1 MAENFDLLPT
11 DNDNVERFP
20 EGMLAQQVN
29 DGARKLEGLLARG
42 FRDGTPYATS
52 SGTSAAYA
60 VTPARTIT
68 SLSATTVQMFRA
80 HATCSAGAT
89 FNLSGLGAYPI
100 KKAFN
105 TPIEANDIKTGQIV
119 ALAWDTTNS
128 WWQMLSPVGST
139 ASAQNF
145 GLKVGDVKLSLAS
158 SPDAGFL
165 RLGESATA
173 KNKADYPD
181 LNAWASAQ
189 GYPWGSTSTT
199 FNLPPAAGYL
209 LRFAATSSSIDT
221 AGARTA
227 GSTQTDQIASHT
239 HPFSGQTGIDTPD
252 HTHAANTAI
261 PTLIGYQGGG
271 SSANVIG
278 GSGSATGGASVN
290 HVHNFS
296 GTTSAAGSGSET
308 RPRNVAMHA
317 DILAVP
323 ALVASGLTG
332 VGGLYY
338 RWSTDTAASDPGSG
352 YLKSNNATPGSATAI
367 YFSETDANSASL
379 AGVLAAVPANTL
391 FYITKVGTPSVFIA
405 ARATAAATD
414 NGTWDTFAITP
425 VASNGTLANG
435 DQVTVTLMLA
445 GATGATGDT
454 GDSGSDGGIRFAFES
469 STTMAAPAAG
479 GLRFNNA
486 TLGSV
491 TAFAI
496 ANTSGETGNPTIS
509 NWINS
514 WDDSTTT
521 AHRGQITIRKQNA
534 AENFLILDLTSAIT
548 DNTTWLTGTVS
559 VVASGGSFTAAD
571 TLLVSWSRTGDK
583 GLDGAGSGTMTS
595 VTAGAGLSSAGVG
608 STGGSLTVSGTLT
621 QVEAVNAQTG
631 TSYTIVAGD
640 HAKLVTLSNASSV
653 AVTLGQATGSFAAG
667 WFCDVANKGAGVVT
681 ITPTTSTING
691 AATFVLSR
699 GQSVRVVSDGTD
711 WQVAQGRGI
720 AGATTTVASASTT
733 DIGAIATD
741 RVSITGTTTITS
753 FGSTP
758 NQVRFGTFAG
768 ALTLTHNAT
777 SLILPSGASITTA
790 AGDSFTAASDSSGNW
805 RVLHYSKADGTAVV
819 GGAGGS
825 GSPSVPQGRLTLT
838 TATPVLTSSVS
849 GATTVYYAPYVG
861 RCVPI
866 YNGSVF
872 QMHDVGG
879 ELSQA
884 TTDSTK
890 SPAACTTNSNY
901 DLFVWSDSGTY
912 RCTRGPAWSSDTARG
927 TGAGTT
933 ELEMVAGILTNKVAI
948 TNGPAA
954 NRGTYVGT
962 IRTNGSSQIDFIF
975 GGDAASGSAGKLF
988 VWNAYNRRQLHTI
1001 VRDTTNTWTY
1011 GTAAW
1016 RAAHG
1021 STTMRVEFISGRQ
1034 EDIVA
1039 ARYLAPSSSST
1050 GVSGLGGVGFDSTT
1064 AASGTYALA
1073 SVPTTGTSIV
1083 AAVSEYATTCLGYHY
1098 MQALE
1103 YAAASTVTFYG
1114 SAGGAT
1120 YPYIANGL
1128 HVEFTM

>member
-181 LNAWASAQ
+181 LNSWASAQ

-414 NGTWDTFAITP
+414 NGTWDTFATTP
-425 VASNGTLANG
+425 IASNGTLANG

-445 GATGATGDT
+445 GATGATGAT
-454 GDSGSDGGIRFAFES
+454 GASGSDGGIRFAFES

-521 AHRGQITIRKQNA
+521 AHRGQITVRKQNA
-534 AENFLILDLTSAIT
+534 AENFIILDLTSAIT

-559 VVASGGSFTAAD
+559 VVASSGSLTAAD

-691 AATFVLSR
+691 AATLVLSR
-699 GQSVRVVSDGTD
+699 GQSVRVVSDGTN

-790 AGDSFTAASDSSGNW
+790 AGDSFTATSDGSGNW
-805 RVLHYSKADGTAVV
+805 RVLHYSKADGTAIA
-819 GGAGGS
+819 GGSGS

-838 TATPVLTSSVS
+838 TATPVMTSSVS

-861 RCVPI
+861 RYVPI
-866 YNGSVF
+866 YNGSAWA
-872 QMHDVGG
+872 MTDIGG

-933 ELEMVAGILTNKVAI
+933 ELERIAGIYTNKVAI

-962 IRTNGSSQIDFIF
+962 IRTNGSSQVDWIL
-975 GGDAASGSAGKLF
+975 G
-988 VWNAYNRRQLHTI
+988 
-1001 VRDTTNTWTY
+1001 
-1011 GTAAW
+1011 GTAAGGTPASLHVW
-1016 RAAHG
+1016 NMYNRVDVTAEIFNSTSSYTWTPGVATFRAANG
-1021 STTMRVEFISGRQ
+1021 TNNMRCSFVIGVRNDSVRAIYEAVGNNSNAWMVGVGIDRTT
-1034 EDIVA
+1034 
-1039 ARYLAPSSSST
+1039 
-1050 GVSGLGGVGFDSTT
+1050 GFDSSIFYGAGTT
-1064 AASGTYALA
+1064 AGIGIAERSYLGFHYAQAVEWTASA
-1073 SVPTTGTSIV
+1073 TS
-1083 AAVSEYATTCLGYHY
+1083 
-1098 MQALE
+1098 
-1103 YAAASTVTFYG
+1103 TFYG
-1114 SAGGAT
+1114 VPATSAT
-1120 YPYIANGL
+1120 YGIYFSLKGR
-1128 HVEFTM
+1128 F